1 MEGIYFMPKLQTE
14 NTVQS
19 FEDILENRGQ
29 TRLFKIVTLDK
40 NFDDDELDN
49 IMKATDKIISKGG
62 YDIDETL

>member
-1 MEGIYFMPKLQTE
+1 MAKVSTDKEF
-14 NTVQS
+14 NVNNSQS

-49 IMKATDKIISKGG
+49 IMKATDKIISKGR

>member
-29 TRLFKIVTLDK
+29 TRLFKVVTIGH
-40 NFDDDELDN
+40 ELDN
-49 IMKATDKIISKGG
+49 QEAEFLITATEKYLSTHKN
-62 YDIDETL
+62 DIDENL

>member
-29 TRLFKIVTLDK
+29 TRLFKVVTIGHELDK
-40 NFDDDELDN
+40 QETGAIIAATEKFLATRKNDMDD
-49 IMKATDKIISKGG
+49 
-62 YDIDETL
+62 TL

>member
-29 TRLFKIVTLDK
+29 TRLFKVFT
-40 NFDDDELDN
+40 FGHELDN
-49 IMKATDKIISKGG
+49 QEAEFLITATEKYLSTHKN
-62 YDIDETL
+62 DIDETL